1 MINSR
6 KIEDLHPTV
15 KRGAIELLKRCS
27 KLGLNVIITQTLRD
41 VEYQNF
47 LYAKGRTSGGKI
59 VTNAKGGSSYH
70 NYGLAFDICKNVG
83 GHEYDDLKFFESVG
97 KVWEEMGG
105 TWGGNFKS
113 IPDKPH
119 FEFSGGMKLDNLKNG
134 EKLSNDTKMSWEKIT
149 K

>member
-6 KIEDLHPTV
+6 NMDDLHPTL
-15 KRGAIELLKRCS
+15 KRGALELIKRCKS
-27 KLGLNVIITQTLRD
+27 QGLDITITQTLRD

-47 LYAKGRTSGGKI
+47 LYAKGRTSEGKI
-59 VTNAKGGSSYH
+59 VTNARGGSSYH
-70 NYGLAFDICKNVG
+70 NYGLAFDICKKAK

-97 KVWEEMGG
+97 KVWESMGG
-105 TWGGNFKS
+105 TWGGNFKN

-119 FEFSGGMKLDNLKNG
+119 FEFSGGMKLENLKNG
-134 EKLSNDTKMSWEKIT
+134 AKLSNDTKMIWEKIT